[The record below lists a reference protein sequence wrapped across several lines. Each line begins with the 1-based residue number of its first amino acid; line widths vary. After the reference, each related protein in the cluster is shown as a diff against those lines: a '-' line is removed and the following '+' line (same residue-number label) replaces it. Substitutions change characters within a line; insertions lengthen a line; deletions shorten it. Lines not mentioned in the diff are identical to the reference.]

1 MRLPALPLAAL
12 ALLAQ
17 ASCSKKDDTAVAPAA
32 SSLAASQSA
41 QNAGTWH
48 FTVDPKGAT
57 KVDMPGVKEHI
68 KGDTTAAS
76 GTLDV
81 VAADL
86 AQSRG
91 TVKVDLSTFSTH
103 TFGDDQDATQTEH
116 ARTWLEAVV
125 DGKTNESMRW
135 ATYAIRSVDGL
146 SATDLSKVAAVK
158 DVSDATVDVRTVTMT
173 VHGDMLIHG
182 HQIQKDGV
190 VEVSFRYP
198 SGAAPDSRPVRV
210 GVKTKQPVRVVLK
223 EVDVQPR
230 DTVGA
235 LTAWT
240 TRLVSK
246 VAEFADITVD
256 IGATPAQ

>member
-1 MRLPALPLAAL
+1 MRALLPASL
-12 ALLAQ
+12 ALLAL
-17 ASCSKKDDTAVAPAA
+17 ASCSKKEDPTPLAPAA

-41 QNAGTWH
+41 PGTGTWH
-48 FTVDPKGAT
+48 FALDPKGT
-57 KVDMPGVKEHI
+57 THVDMPGLKEHI
-68 KGDTTAAS
+68 KGDTTAAT

-81 VAADL
+81 VVADL

-103 TFGDDQDATQTEH
+103 TFGNDDDAAQTEH

-125 DGKTNESMRW
+125 DGKTNENMRW
-135 ATYAIRSVDGL
+135 ATYAIRSIDGL
-146 SATDLSKVAAVK
+146 SATDLSKVGPTK
-158 DVSDATVDVRTVTMT
+158 DGTDDVRTVEMT

-182 HQIQKDGV
+182 HQVQKDGV
-190 VEVSFRYP
+190 VEVTFRYP
-198 SGAAPDSRPVRV
+198 SGAAPDSKPARV

-235 LTAWT
+235 ITAWT

-256 IGATPAQ
+256 LGATPAQ